1 MALWPFWKIFK
12 LLWFLADRLSP
23 SCFVFSSSQ
32 ESLNKNILGSECYSH
47 KQSPRIKQLAITV
60 LNPLFSPVHLSQPQ
74 YPLQVWCGCLGSE
87 DRSCWLCASLCVCV
101 LWQTVAK
108 GGTRSEVAKDRSQ
121 CFVQQS
127 RLSSRVVCVLL
138 MEDPTWVGSS
148 RVCQIG

>member
-1 MALWPFWKIFK
+1 MALWPFWKFFK

-23 SCFVFSSSQ
+23 SCFFFSSQ
-32 ESLNKNILGSECYSH
+32 KSLYKNILGSECYSH

-60 LNPLFSPVHLSQPQ
+60 LNPLYSPVHLSQPP

-108 GGTRSEVAKDRSQ
+108 GGTRLEVAKDCSH

-127 RLSSRVVCVLL
+127 QLSSRVVCVLL
-138 MEDPTWVGSS
+138 MEDPTWVWSS
-148 RVCQIG
+148 RVCLIG